1 MVANKRVS
9 KNNPVKD
16 ITTVNDQVFFTYEGV
31 KYSVDKIYDSSLF
44 RESDNLSSVRY
55 DKDKN
60 CHVITT
66 QADFGGLGLD
76 AIKKCIVPFQSW
88 LDSKC
93 HVHYEEKK

>member
-1 MVANKRVS
+1 MAIKKRTS

-16 ITTVNDQVFFTYEGV
+16 IATVNGQVLFTYQGTR
-31 KYSVDKIYDSSLF
+31 YSVDKIYDSSLF